1 MSDTFVLSGIIE
13 GGPDAEFGDE
23 NRKKLLNELAELST
37 RYSDA
42 PSTTWAFL
50 WVCHIDKLQDIINEL
65 KRGDPSSP
73 KYMTIR
79 SFFSP
84 FLWENVVSKW
94 LSKSTTSLPSSYN
107 TTPLTGSEQKGCKR
121 NQGGSPFQSSS
132 PSERRCPAAP
142 IAAVSPTVTPTGTPA
157 VAPSTPRTP
166 RTPGTPGSQSKRNRK
181 LAEKEETG
189 TESITNILTMREDVH
204 SAFDKALFAL
214 KPVSVSTDGLSMCLQ
229 FFWLERRK
237 QPLDFVSLLEKPCL
251 PADKPEGQD
260 GFKFFHHRTNKPIN
274 SGDYIVLKTD
284 NPTVYPL
291 PSLPLLKMQ
300 WHLNR
305 IAAMCAGAEPK
316 DPSDDDDSDDD
327 MAVYDLHERS
337 FGLGEDSQYLSATV
351 H

>member
-181 LAEKEETG
+181 LAEKLWSLLALFWPEEEVNEWLNALQEETG

-214 KPVSVSTDGLSMCLQ
+214 KPVSVSTD
-229 FFWLERRK
+229 
-237 QPLDFVSLLEKPCL
+237 
-251 PADKPEGQD
+251 ADKPEGQD